1 MRLNL
6 DQLEAK
12 LQSLVEDQLVGVIPG
27 LKVEDRMIQRLAS
40 ALKQNIVRQKDES
53 AVSPNV
59 FTLVVAPVS
68 SSLWKEPGTLEALKN
83 IIIKAGKDVGLEFA
97 SQPTI
102 TITIDESYAPEEI
115 SVVASHKLEPVED
128 TQGMETNINDR
139 VDASENIPE
148 NAFLIIEGVKVH
160 PLNETVV
167 NIGRR
172 LENNLVIDDP
182 RVSRNLA
189 QLRAIKG
196 RFVLF
201 DLNSTGGTFVNGQRT
216 SQTVLYPGDV
226 ISLAGVALIF
236 GQDNPPPRPDLV
248 ETSPL
253 EGDSGTS
260 ERPTATLNQQTVDIL
275 GRDKGVHRLE
285 IVLPVE
291 GIVSDIADILLT
303 SIHHQA

>member
-1 MRLNL
+1 MKLNL

-12 LQSLVEDQLVGVIPG
+12 LQSLVEDQLVGVLPG
-27 LKVEDRMIQRLAS
+27 LRVEDRMIQRLAS
-40 ALKQNIVRQKDES
+40 ALKQNIVQQKDED
-53 AVSPNV
+53 AIAPNV
-59 FTLVVAPVS
+59 FTLIVAADTS
-68 SSLWKEPGTLEALKN
+68 GTWQEPRILDTLKD
-83 IIIKAGKDVGLEFA
+83 IIAKAGKDIGLKFI

-102 TITIDESYAPEEI
+102 TITIDESYAPGEI
-115 SVVASHKLEPVED
+115 SVVASHKIEPVAD
-128 TQGMETNINDR
+128 TQGMSNIANDR
-139 VDASENIPE
+139 PEVSENIPE

-182 RVSRNLA
+182 RVSRNHA

-236 GQDNPPPRPDLV
+236 GQDNPPPRPDLAD
-248 ETSPL
+248 TSPL
-253 EGDSGTS
+253 DGDPGTS
-260 ERPTATLNQQTVDIL
+260 ERPTATINQQTVDIKTDRL
-275 GRDKGVHRLE
+275 DKNKLYK
-285 IVLPVE
+285 
-291 GIVSDIADILLT
+291 
-303 SIHHQA
+303 